1 MTERSATQTEDFSVT
16 HRSVF
21 AIAAPMTLA
30 FISTPLVGLAD
41 TWTIGQLS
49 DAALIGA
56 IAIGGII
63 FDILFATMNFLRSGT
78 TGLVAQAFGAGR
90 TREEAAI
97 LARALILALGIGL
110 LAILLQT
117 PLLQASLWFIGGT
130 ERVQEAVIVYF
141 SVRILAAPL
150 TLSNYAVLGYFLGR
164 GEAMTG
170 LALQTVLNL
179 TNIALNILFVL
190 VFDWGVAGVAFASV
204 LGELVALLLGLV
216 LVWLRLRKSALE
228 NGGWPTRAEVLDRA
242 ELVRMMGVNRDIM
255 IRSFA
260 LLFAFATFTRLSAQQ
275 GEVVLAANAILEKY
289 FLLAGYFLDG
299 MATAAEQLVGRAVG
313 ARRRKPFVR
322 AVKLCAFWSIIFS
335 GFATGVFFLAGG
347 VLLDFMTPAEEIRE
361 VGRQFLVF
369 ASLTPII
376 GMGAF
381 LMDGI
386 YIGATWSRD
395 MRNMMLASLA
405 LFLVAAYTL
414 TPAMGNT
421 GLWLSLL
428 LFLGARGITLGLILP
443 RRMNE
448 TFPQVRQSP
457 ATS

>member
-1 MTERSATQTEDFSVT
+1 MVGQPQPQAEDFQVT

-41 TWTIGQLS
+41 TWTIGQLG

-56 IAIGGII
+56 IAVGSII
-63 FDILFATMNFLRSGT
+63 FDILFTTMNFLRSGT
-78 TGLVAQAFGAGR
+78 TGLVAQAYGAGR
-90 TREEAAI
+90 KREEAAI
-97 LARALILALGIGL
+97 LFRALILAVGIGL
-110 LAILLQT
+110 VAILLQT
-117 PLLQASLWFIGGT
+117 PLLEASLWFIGGT

-141 SVRILAAPL
+141 SVRVLAAPL
-150 TLSNYAVLGYFLGR
+150 TLSNYSVLGYFLGR

-204 LGELVALLLGLV
+204 LGELVALLFGL
-216 LVWLRLRKSALE
+216 LLIWLRLRKSP
-228 NGGWPTRAEVLDRA
+228 WPTRAEVLDRV
-242 ELVRMMGVNRDIM
+242 ELIRMMGVNRDIM

-322 AVKLCAFWSIIFS
+322 AVKLCTVWSIIFS

-369 ASLTPII
+369 ASLTPIV

-428 LFLGARGITLGLILP
+428 LFLGARGITLGLMLP
-443 RRMNE
+443 RRMDE
-448 TFPQVRQSP
+448 TFSQERQSP